1 MRTTQSIGSSPFE
14 PITDFR
20 AFMSDPTARV
30 RLKEVPMSEPNTFD
44 LIQAIKTTHA
54 AHEAFVSVR
63 GAVVVGGDPIP
74 LLADANAR
82 CQDLLTA
89 VEGLQDYLYAAIRE
103 RETLAHDD
111 AAMAAVEVEGVRDAA
126 E

>member
-1 MRTTQSIGSSPFE
+1 MRTTSQIGTSLFE
-14 PITDFR
+14 PIPEFR
-20 AFMSDPTARV
+20 SFASDPTARV
-30 RLKEVPMSEPNTFD
+30 RLREVPMSEPNTFD
-44 LIQAIKTTHA
+44 LISAIKATHA

-82 CQDLLTA
+82 CQDLVTA
-89 VEGLQDYLYAAIRE
+89 VEGLQDYLLAAIRE
-103 RETLAHDD
+103 RDD
-111 AAMAAVEVEGVRDAA
+111 RAAMASVEGGKLEAA

>member
-1 MRTTQSIGSSPFE
+1 MRITQAIGSSPFE
-14 PITDFR
+14 PIPDFR
-20 AFMSDPTARV
+20 LFMTDPTARV
-30 RLKEVPMSEPNTFD
+30 RLREVPMSEPNTFD

-82 CQDLLTA
+82 CEDLITA
-89 VEGLQDYLYAAIRE
+89 VEGLQDYLHAAIRE
-103 RETLAHDD
+103 RDD
-111 AAMAAVEVEGVRDAA
+111 RAAMAAVEHREAA